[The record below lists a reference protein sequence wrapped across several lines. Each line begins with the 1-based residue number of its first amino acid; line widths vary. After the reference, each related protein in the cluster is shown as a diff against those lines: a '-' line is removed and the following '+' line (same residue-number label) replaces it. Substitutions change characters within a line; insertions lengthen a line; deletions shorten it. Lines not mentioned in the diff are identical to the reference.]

1 MGFFGTLR
9 GYVVAVLLVWAAIFA
24 GGYLVHGS
32 TPGHPL
38 LHVFAGFLLGM
49 LAMYVATRVYRQ
61 P

>member
-1 MGFFGTLR
+1 MGFFNTLR
-9 GYVVAVLLVWAAIFA
+9 GYVVAVLIVWGTIFLI
-24 GGYLVHGS
+24 GYLVHGS

-38 LHVFAGFLLGM
+38 LHVFGGFLLGM